1 MIPDVKAILKI
12 ILSLFKFYFF
22 AAEQETTL
30 NKLLTRKQI
39 CIFFFSVSSESCKY
53 EILYTDISSQME
65 LLRLRQPS
73 SYAGVCVC
81 VFVFVFVLVFVFV
94 SFNLFAIIHYHINQN
109 HTTSKIVL

>member
-1 MIPDVKAILKI
+1 MHIF
-12 ILSLFKFYFF
+12 LF
-22 AAEQETTL
+22 
-30 NKLLTRKQI
+30 
-39 CIFFFSVSSESCKY
+39 CSESCKY

-81 VFVFVFVLVFVFV
+81 VCVFVFV
-94 SFNLFAIIHYHINQN
+94 SFNLFAIICYHINQN